1 MYVREH
7 AYAEGGGARNGIGTF
22 TFGMKGMG
30 GSVTLGTTMVGI
42 GAMVTLGMGGRTTL
56 GTTTAGM
63 GGSVTCGTVGRVTA
77 GMGGIRVTVFVGTA
91 VRVGTAGMP
100 GTALAAGAAAAGVV
114 SARWRAAWQVV
125 PARRSVHAMI
135 MANRL
140 ELLVIARAG

>member
-1 MYVREH
+1 
-7 AYAEGGGARNGIGTF
+7 
-22 TFGMKGMG
+22 MKGIG

-77 GMGGIRVTVFVGTA
+77 GMGGMRVTVSACTA
-91 VRVGTAGMP
+91 GSVGTAGRP
-100 GTALAAGAAAAGVV
+100 GTALAAGTAAAGVV
-114 SARWRAAWQVV
+114 SARLRAAWQVL
-125 PARRSVHAMI
+125 PARRRPHTMI

-140 ELLVIARAG
+140 ALEAISRASLVLVIEIVVSQTY